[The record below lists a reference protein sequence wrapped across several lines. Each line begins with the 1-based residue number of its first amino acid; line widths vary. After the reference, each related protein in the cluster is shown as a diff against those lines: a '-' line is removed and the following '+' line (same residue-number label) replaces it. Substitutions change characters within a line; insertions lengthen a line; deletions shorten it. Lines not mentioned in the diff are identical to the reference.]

1 MATLASV
8 DAFPPHF
15 QGRSED
21 DVRTRRRWFALRRGE
36 PAAAVP
42 LEGPGQWLS
51 MVRDGICRLTG
62 VSDFPVLCREGTLWI
77 TSPEDPGDTVVA
89 AGEQLSVTSLGTI
102 LVVALAPSS
111 MWVPRGFAV
120 DDAEGSSKRRMSR
133 IFPVST
139 DAADAPRPFL
149 HRAFHRVVAARA
161 VQLDRHSRRA
171 RTPSLAIGR
180 SCRLREPHP
189 YMGRARG
196 TPAMPFV
203 SAVIM
208 KSTEY

>member
-1 MATLASV
+1 MATLTSV
-8 DAFPPHF
+8 DAFPPTF

-21 DVRTRRRWFALRRGE
+21 DARTGRRWFALRRGE
-36 PAAAVP
+36 PAAAVA
-42 LEGPGQWLS
+42 LEGTGQWLP

-77 TSPEDPGDTVVA
+77 TSPEDLGDTVVA

-120 DDAEGSSKRRMSR
+120 DDGEGSSKRRMSR

-149 HRAFHRVVAARA
+149 HRAFHRVVAALARCGSTGPA
-161 VQLDRHSRRA
+161 DARERHLSRSVDHA
-171 RTPSLAIGR
+171 DFEN
-180 SCRLREPHP
+180 RLRTWDEHE
-189 YMGRARG
+189 ARLRCLSS
-196 TPAMPFV
+196 V
-203 SAVIM
+203 L
-208 KSTEY
+208 